1 MSQPTMEKFLQ
12 DMKELVP
19 MVTQTL
25 GVEANY
31 TLESLEQLEWQLNQ
45 MFAPGHEPMPTT
57 VLALGYYL
65 GETIVRNVPNAR
77 WVTEGAKHPHGLTI
91 EIKQF
96 NEGKGQVLPLNRIYK
111 FFEDRENGLATFY
124 RMVHLMSVGGI
135 DIENME
141 EGKWM
146 EFPNGDRVRIVKEF
160 NKRAIRTS
168 L

>member
-1 MSQPTMEKFLQ
+1 MSQPTVEEFLK

-19 MVTQTL
+19 MIIQTL

-31 TLESLEQLEWQLNQ
+31 TLESLEQLERQLDR

-77 WVTEGAKHPHGLTI
+77 WVTEGAKHPHELTI
-91 EIKQF
+91 EIEHF
-96 NEGKGQVLPLNRIYK
+96 NEGKGAVFPFNRIYK

-135 DIENME
+135 DVQNME
-141 EGKWM
+141 EGKWV
-146 EFPNGDRVRIVKEF
+146 EFPNGDRIRIIKDFEE
-160 NKRAIRTS
+160 
-168 L
+168 